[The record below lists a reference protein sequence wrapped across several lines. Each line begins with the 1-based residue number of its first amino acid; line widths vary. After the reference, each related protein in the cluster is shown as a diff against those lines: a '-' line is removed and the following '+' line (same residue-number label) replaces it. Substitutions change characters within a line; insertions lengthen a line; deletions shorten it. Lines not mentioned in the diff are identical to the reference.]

1 MGIEETIGIGE
12 TLVYVGVILAG
23 FTFLAF
29 VADAWEKAVD
39 RRRRNEA
46 RAEARAKRRK
56 ETERSE
62 PSEEFSW
69 Q

>member
-29 VADAWEKAVD
+29 VADA
-39 RRRRNEA
+39 
-46 RAEARAKRRK
+46 
-56 ETERSE
+56 
-62 PSEEFSW
+62 
-69 Q
+69 